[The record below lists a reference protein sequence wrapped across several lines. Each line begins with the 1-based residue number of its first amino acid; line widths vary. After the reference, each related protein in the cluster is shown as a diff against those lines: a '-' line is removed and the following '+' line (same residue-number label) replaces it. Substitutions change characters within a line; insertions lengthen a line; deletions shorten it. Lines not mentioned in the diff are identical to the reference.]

1 MNMLKKLIL
10 SIFIVFLFPNFE
22 NEELVYS
29 VEIEGLSIITGSIG
43 KCNLKFNKINENEYQ
58 MNIITKTTKLAK
70 IIYPYFDS
78 IKLSLDNNLSLLKL
92 NHLTKSNKKR
102 EISSEINKIDKT
114 IISNG
119 KKLDFYND
127 TLFSPYSLIYFLRK
141 KNIALNDR
149 YNYKVLDGE
158 KIKNILL
165 KVAKIEK
172 IKVPYGTFECLNITP
187 VNDKN
192 LIKNNGVLEI
202 WYTNDDNKIHIKI
215 KLNTKIGT
223 FIMKLNKII
232 ENE

>member
-119 KKLDFYND
+119 EKLDLLFIDGDHRYKSVLCDWLLYKNFVAKKGIIAFHDCVGND
-127 TLFSPYSLIYFLRK
+127 
-141 KNIALNDR
+141 
-149 YNYKVLDGE
+149 DGFGVPRLLK
-158 KIKNILL
+158 KIKS
-165 KVAKIEK
+165 
-172 IKVPYGTFECLNITP
+172 F
-187 VNDKN
+187 DS
-192 LIKNNGVLEI
+192 
-202 WYTNDDNKIHIKI
+202 KI
-215 KLNTKIGT
+215 KLKKIVHSKNFG
-223 FIMKLNKII
+223 IAYYYKP
-232 ENE
+232 